1 MVRLPI
7 LSFVF
12 LYVAFLFGLPSFARL
27 PFPALPSSLPS
38 PTRHCD
44 HAAGPSNSIVLH
56 ENKRYY
62 RTAEETY
69 GEDVE
74 TMVQEED
81 AQLLSE
87 PIVAPIKVR
96 KYNLVEKDMPVT
108 RFDKGSVLVLPL
120 LSVWS
125 GWEGPFGDG

>member
-1 MVRLPI
+1 MHLI
-7 LSFVF
+7 
-12 LYVAFLFGLPSFARL
+12 
-27 PFPALPSSLPS
+27 SSIV
-38 PTRHCD
+38 
-44 HAAGPSNSIVLH
+44 GPSNSIVLH

-62 RTAEETY
+62 KSAEETY

-87 PIVAPIKVR
+87 PIIAPIKVR

-108 RFDKGSVLVLPL
+108 RFDKT
-120 LSVWS
+120 
-125 GWEGPFGDG
+125 